1 MSVSTSESE
10 HFSGCEQLLLNT
22 RHETWS
28 MEGMKRNKSTK
39 LSRKLKLEIRA
50 AALHLPKHIRDNI
63 RHPLL
68 RLAWF
73 AELNNAS

>member
-1 MSVSTSESE
+1 MD
-10 HFSGCEQLLLNT
+10 
-22 RHETWS
+22 S
-28 MEGMKRNKSTK
+28 MRGKRSKKPSAK
-39 LSRKLKLEIRA
+39 AKFVIRR

-63 RHPLL
+63 THPLL